1 MSLVAAR
8 IGCSALGL
16 ALCLVL
22 SCGGQRIRLGDGI
35 GDGGAATAAG
45 GRTGSHGGAG
55 GSSAHGGTGKIPA
68 SGGGAGGDGASGG
81 ESCSRG
87 QVSADEVLWIGDS
100 WIIDPGSQ
108 RTTVKDLAFAAGTIA
123 ANEEYPSSAAAGASM
138 AMIAQ
143 QYETRAGGT
152 PKLKVL
158 LMDGGT
164 WDPIAAELTGSS
176 VAAAIDQSIADFQQ
190 FLSKVAIDGT
200 VEHIVYFLVPELMN
214 IPGVAEMR
222 PRLTQACANSSVPC
236 HFIDLQ
242 EVWKQGDPATYTASN
257 DILPSADGGVA
268 IGQAVW
274 ATMQAH
280 CIAQ

>member
-1 MSLVAAR
+1 MSLVAAPV
-8 IGCSALGL
+8 GSSALGL

-35 GDGGAATAAG
+35 GEGGVATAAG
-45 GRTGSHGGAG
+45 GMTGNHGGAG
-55 GSSAHGGTGKIPA
+55 GGSGHGGAEQIAG
-68 SGGGAGGDGASGG
+68 SGGDGGSGG
-81 ESCSRG
+81 DICSPG

-100 WIIDPGSQ
+100 WIIDPGTQ
-108 RTTVKDLAFAAGTIA
+108 RSTVKDLAFAAGTIA
-123 ANEEYPSSAAAGASM
+123 ANEEYPSSAAPGASM

-143 QYETRAGGT
+143 QYDTRERGT
-152 PKLKVL
+152 PKVKVL

-164 WDPIAAELTGSS
+164 WDPIAAQMMGTS
-176 VAAAIDQSIADFQQ
+176 VAAAIDQALADFQQ
-190 FLSKVAIDGT
+190 FLSKAAVDGT

-222 PRLTQACANSSVPC
+222 PRLRQACADSSVPC

-242 EVWKQGDPATYTASN
+242 EVWEQGDPTTYTASN
-257 DILPSADGGVA
+257 GFLPSATGGVA
-268 IGQAVW
+268 VGQAIW